1 MVRSLP
7 PLVLT
12 ALLVLPLIACAQQ
25 EIDVNLVP
33 NPGFEEPLEVEPG
46 DGQPETWATHIGK
59 GEVDFAI
66 VTDGPHSGEGCAYIN
81 AHAPDP
87 SGYWTSPRVEV
98 EGGMRYVFRCWFR
111 SRDVQPSG
119 RGIIFSMNFR
129 RADGSACGWP
139 SSYAEPFTQPWTQ
152 IEFTGTAAPDA
163 AYVNLVM
170 GLADSPGELWL
181 DDIYFAN
188 TGETRGDILP
198 TDQVVARPFP
208 QTWMPGERSIG
219 LIQGE
224 VQPLLFLV
232 QNAQQKDVD
241 DPAIGLLLP
250 EGIELVGGD
259 RSVQSP
265 TAGEP
270 VEHEGEQYVRW
281 LQPVESGREMLTAFD
296 YYRGVLVCLRADL
309 APGDYRA
316 FSFFASDQES
326 EEPHELTLRVL
337 EPLPDPPELQRFH
350 IGALLTDAYRAGGEA
365 LQGLADLY
373 AHTGMNVATWGLSP
387 DPTELG
393 GYFKARGILRQF
405 LMPGQGVVYNVAYG
419 NQDPSIAMTDTA
431 GEPNLGGLCPTYIAQ
446 RGEHFEQACLEDI
459 VARWIRADV
468 MDGFAINWEPPGQ
481 FRLESHCWDER
492 CLAAFAEYSGIP
504 LATLQEL
511 GPQGILDQHK
521 VEWARFRA
529 ETEGRIAQT
538 YWDKLRE
545 LELEVGRE
553 LMWYPWTGPRMFEE
567 PSPTQEQI
575 DEWITRP
582 SGDVEHPYYY
592 RNWIDAYGPF
602 TYAYY
607 DVLAEQW
614 RGRHSVTLQHAR
626 EAVEFARANPTE
638 AGVLPVWLGIE
649 GIQKGS
655 MSTLCWATTPGQM
668 EVEIIGGLAQGCEGI
683 YVYTARGMDGH
694 FYTAL
699 ARAVRRAA
707 LLEQFIDQPVEGHS
721 ALTDPTGNM
730 APEYLDYVARSWL
743 FADGD
748 RLLLVLVGLDFQRE
762 FTLSWSLR
770 GIQAGDYFI
779 ADPVSGEP
787 LGDGSF
793 TGQELVA
800 GVEVT
805 LRPGDVWTYVIERRD
820 AP

>member
-1 MVRSLP
+1 MKHP
-7 PLVLT
+7 WAIIA
-12 ALLVLPLIACAQQ
+12 ALLLCATVPYAQQ
-25 EIDVNLVP
+25 EIGVNLVP
-33 NPGFEEPLEVEPG
+33 NPGFEEPIEVEAG

-66 VTDGPHSGEGCAYIN
+66 VTDEPHSGERCAYIN

-87 SGYWTSPRVEV
+87 SGYWTSPRIEV

-111 SRDVQPSG
+111 ATNVQPST

-139 SSYAEPFTQPWTQ
+139 SSYAEPFSHPWTEM
-152 IEFTGTAAPDA
+152 EFTGTAAPDA

-188 TGETRGDILP
+188 TGETRADILP
-198 TDQVVARPFP
+198 TDQIVTRPFP
-208 QTWMPGERSIG
+208 QTWMPDDRSIG

-232 QNAQQKDVD
+232 QNAQQKAVAN
-241 DPAIGLLLP
+241 PAIGLLLP

-259 RSVQSP
+259 RSVASP
-265 TAGEP
+265 AAGEP
-270 VEHEGEQYVRW
+270 VEVGGERYLRW
-281 LQPVESGREMLTAFD
+281 LQPVEGGREMEATFN
-296 YYRGVLVCLRADL
+296 YYRGVLVCLRADVP
-309 APGDYRA
+309 PGEHRA
-316 FSFFASDQES
+316 FSFFASDQET

-337 EPLPDPPELQRFH
+337 PPLPEPPELQRFH
-350 IGALLTDAYRAGGEA
+350 VGALLTDAYRAGGEA
-365 LQGLADLY
+365 LEGLADLY
-373 AHTGMNVATWGLSP
+373 AQTGMNVVTFGLSP

-393 GYFKARGILRQF
+393 GYFKERGIVRHF

-419 NQDPSIAMTDTA
+419 NQDPSIAATNAA

-459 VARWIRADV
+459 VARWVRADV
-468 MDGFAINWEPPGQ
+468 MDGFAINWEPPGE
-481 FRLESHCWDER
+481 FKLDDYCWCER
-492 CLAAFAEYSGIP
+492 CLQAFAEYSGIP
-504 LATLQEL
+504 PATLREL
-511 GPQGILDQHK
+511 GPAGILEQHR

-529 ETEGRIAQT
+529 ETEGRIART
-538 YWDKLRE
+538 YFDKVRE
-545 LELEVGRE
+545 LEAEVGRE
-553 LMWYPWTGPRMFEE
+553 LMWYPWTGPRRFDI
-567 PSPTQEQI
+567 PNPTQEQL
-575 DEWITRP
+575 DELIL

-592 RNWIDAYGPF
+592 REWIDAYGPF

-614 RGRHSVTLQHAR
+614 RGRHSVTLQRAR
-626 EAVEFARANPTE
+626 EVVEFARANPTE
-638 AGVLPVWLGIE
+638 DGVVPVWLGIE

-655 MSTLCWATTPGQM
+655 MSTLCWATTPEQL

-707 LLEQFIDQPVEGHS
+707 LLEQFIDEPVEGHS
-721 ALTDPTGNM
+721 VLSDPQGNM
-730 APEYLDYVARSWL
+730 APEYLDYVAHSWL

-748 RLLLVLVGLDFQRE
+748 RLLLVLAGLDFTRE

-779 ADPVSGEP
+779 ADPITGEN

-793 TGQELVA
+793 SGQELVA

-805 LRPGDVWTYVIERRD
+805 LRPGDVRTYVIERRD